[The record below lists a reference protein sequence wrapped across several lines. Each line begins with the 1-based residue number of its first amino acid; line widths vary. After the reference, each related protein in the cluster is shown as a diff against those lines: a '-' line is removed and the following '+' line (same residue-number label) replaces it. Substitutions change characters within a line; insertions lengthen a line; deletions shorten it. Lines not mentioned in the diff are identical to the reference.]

1 MPTGISVLDGAT
13 QQANI
18 WIDEV
23 DQAAHCSDRQ
33 RAYRLLRATL
43 HTLRDW
49 VNADQAADLGAQLP
63 VLIRGVYYEGWD
75 PSSTPV
81 KFRKL
86 SEFIDRMDDET
97 PFSDANDATKSIAAA
112 ASVLRRHVTEGEIED
127 IRSSLPKDLQSV
139 VGDAA

>member
-1 MPTGISVLDGAT
+1 MTSASPKAINRSVQKANAWINDMAAEMGTEDEERAYSVL
-13 QQANI
+13 
-18 WIDEV
+18 
-23 DQAAHCSDRQ
+23 
-33 RAYRLLRATL
+33 RAYL
-43 HTLRDW
+43 HALRD
-49 VNADQAADLGAQLP
+49 AQVP
-63 VLIRGVYYEGWD
+63 DLIRGVYYEGWD